1 MKGNWSELE
10 LEKEFGDAISRTRFA
25 PHSNNLL
32 ISSWDSNLRLYDVDA
47 SLLRLQAPSQAPL
60 LDCCFQDDAVAFA
73 AASDGLIRRYDLHSG
88 LVDTV
93 GRHDDMAM
101 FIGYSNETCQLV
113 TSGFDKK
120 LLLWD
125 MHTKKTSLCLRSL
138 DAEVDSMSVSGF
150 NVTIAIGASMHVY
163 DLRYFDQPVES
174 KEAFNGT
181 HLRCVSS
188 IPDAEDIKSDALAG
202 FAVGSVDGRVS
213 LQISYP
219 SGSDEISV
227 SGAFATGDNEGYVT
241 IWDAGSRRRLVE
253 LPRYPNSVASLSYN
267 HTGQLLAVAS
277 SHTYQEA
284 KEM

>member
-1 MKGNWSELE
+1 MKGDWLELE
-10 LEKEFGDAISRTRFA
+10 LEKEIGDAISRTRFA
-25 PHSNNLL
+25 PHSNTLL
-32 ISSWDSNLRLYDVDA
+32 ISSWDSSLRLFDVDA

-73 AASDGLIRRYDLHSG
+73 AASDGLIRSAG
-88 LVDTV
+88 
-93 GRHDDMAM
+93 
-101 FIGYSNETCQLV
+101 QLV

-125 MHTKKTSLCLRSL
+125 MHMKKTSLCLRSL

-150 NVTIAIGASMHVY
+150 NVTVAIGASMLVY

-188 IPDAEDIKSDALAG
+188 IPDAEG

-213 LQISYP
+213 LQISNP
-219 SGSDEISV
+219 FSSNDISV

-284 KEM
+284 KEIKEERTLTKCGSQKATRGGASLWRSKNANSTLH